1 MKYVVLG
8 GYGIIGK
15 VVVLDLFKTCKNCEI
30 IVAGRDLKKA
40 VECANSYKSS
50 RVKAAKVDIK
60 NINQTAKL
68 LKDADVAVNC
78 VQYYFNTT
86 IMKACIKAKTNYVD
100 LGGLFHETKKQ
111 LRLHSKFKK
120 INRLAIP
127 GCGGTPGIT
136 NVLAAYGA
144 TFLKKFNSIEM
155 YFADKDDTKYNQ
167 PFVLPYS
174 FETIID
180 EYTKKPAVF
189 KNGKLIFVEP
199 HSGTKEYM
207 LKDYGKLKGFYS
219 LHSELATF
227 PSSFKDKKLKNCE
240 FRVTFEEEFS
250 RVIQTLTELGF
261 TSKKAVRFDDKKIP
275 IIAVTAVIMDQWLLK
290 PGTKIKDKELLRVDF
305 DKGKLV
311 IDSISNS
318 RFNVPGGTYNVGV
331 PCSIVAQMIP
341 EMNSKG
347 ISGVLPPERAIN
359 PEIFFKELKKRGIF
373 VLKNGKE
380 VN

>member
-1 MKYVVLG
+1 MKFIVLG
-8 GYGIIGK
+8 GYGIIGR
-15 VVVLDLFKTCKNCEI
+15 VVVSDLFKTCKNCEI

-40 VECANSYKSS
+40 QECASSYKSL

-60 NINQTAKL
+60 NINQTARL

-100 LGGLFHETKKQ
+100 LGGLFHMTKKQ
-111 LRLHSKFKK
+111 LRLHLKFKK

-136 NVLAAYGA
+136 NVLVAYGA
-144 TFLKKFNSIEM
+144 SLLKKFNSIEM
-155 YFADKDDTKYNQ
+155 YFADKDDTEYNQ

-174 FETIID
+174 FRTIID

-189 KNGKLIFVEP
+189 KNGKLIFVKP
-199 HSGTKEYM
+199 HSGIKEYVV
-207 LKDYGKLKGFYS
+207 KGYGKLKGFYS

-240 FRVTFEEEFS
+240 FRVTFDEQFS
-250 RVIQTLTELGF
+250 SIIQSLSELGF
-261 TSKKAVRFDDKKIP
+261 TSNKEVIFNEKKIP
-275 IIAVTAVIMDQWLLK
+275 TIDITAMIMDKWLLK

-311 IDSISNS
+311 MDSVSKS
-318 RFNVPGGTYNVGV
+318 RFNIPGGTYNVGV
-331 PCSIVAQMIP
+331 PCSIAAQMIAGGIVK
-341 EMNSKG
+341 EKG
-347 ISGVLPPERAIN
+347 VYPPERVIN
-359 PEIFFKELKKRGIF
+359 PVVFFKELKKRGIV
-373 VLKNGKE
+373 VLKNNRKI
-380 VN
+380 N